1 MDLTDNQLD
10 PILEHEI
17 LSLRQFILTAQIF
30 FDSSINRHE
39 LMDLFIYY
47 SYLIITN
54 SIRDLMKDRV
64 VFIGNQEGH

>member
-30 FDSSINRHE
+30 FDSSINRYE